1 MTPRVKVMLK
11 ACHAFASS
19 VGQSGGHLGSP
30 YPRRVCRDAG
40 QPLTHWFSALPGGE
54 QGKFK
59 HFYFPAEAWLVLTPF
74 LPLGAAIQPLLDL
87 EVIPINIYEN
97 FMIKRKI
104 RPFIFQTCPNTH
116 YLAPKA
122 CTARQK
128 LPPCDGVSQDAHPK
142 TGGNFARSVHP
153 PGSSSW
159 HQFSISSFPFFLKI
173 SN

>member
-1 MTPRVKVMLK
+1 MHLPALLDKVGDTWGAPIPGECAGM
-11 ACHAFASS
+11 
-19 VGQSGGHLGSP
+19 LGSP
-30 YPRRVCRDAG
+30 WPTG
-40 QPLTHWFSALPGGE
+40 FSALTGGE

-59 HFYFPAEAWLVLTPF
+59 HFYFPAEVWLVLTPF

-104 RPFIFQTCPNTH
+104 SPFIFQTCPNTH

-153 PGSSSW
+153 PGPSSW
-159 HQFSISSFPFFLKI
+159 HQFSISSFSFSLKI